1 MPELWGKRFFALLI
15 DVIMVTLFLW
25 VIIAVVY
32 PLIAMAN
39 IFSVLNIWIPIAA
52 ILIIVYFTYFEGKY
66 ATTPGKNVMKI
77 KVEAIKGKM
86 GYSKAFIRNLSKILW
101 LPLIIDVIIGLFMGK
116 PRRRC
121 LDRLAK
127 TRVVKVDGVVHPLKD
142 VEETAS

>member
-1 MPELWGKRFFALLI
+1 MSGLWKKRFVALLI

-32 PLIAMAN
+32 PLIAITNM
-39 IFSVLNIWIPIAA
+39 FSILNIWIPLAA

-66 ATTPGKNVMKI
+66 ATTPGKKVMKI

-101 LPLIIDVIIGLFMGK
+101 LPLIVDVIIGFFMGK

-127 TRVVKVDGVVHPLKD
+127 TQVVKVDGVVHPLRE
-142 VEETAS
+142 VEGTTS